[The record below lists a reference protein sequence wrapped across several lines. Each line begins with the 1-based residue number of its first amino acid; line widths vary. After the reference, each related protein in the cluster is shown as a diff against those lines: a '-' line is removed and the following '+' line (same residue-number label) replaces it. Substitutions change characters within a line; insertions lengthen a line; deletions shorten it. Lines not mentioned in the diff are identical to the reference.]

1 MHTNFIRL
9 VISVLVLNL
18 SVTTFGQ
25 DARSAEPLKQVSSER
40 AVKIAEQ
47 FIRQNGY
54 TDAPYSAIKSKLD
67 HESIEWANSRA
78 ELLKARFNTLQAS
91 AIGIQATGDGWG
103 VAFDYVDHPGNCR
116 VVTMR
121 KDGTQLRMQHQ
132 DGIRAYWVG
141 SGEGKM
147 P

>member
-1 MHTNFIRL
+1 MNKIFIRGVFYAL
-9 VISVLVLNL
+9 ALNL
-18 SVTTFGQ
+18 TGMTFGQ
-25 DARSAEPLKQVSSER
+25 DARSAEPLKQVSSES

-54 TDAPYSAIKSKLD
+54 TNAPDSTIKSKLD

-78 ELLKARFNTLQAS
+78 ELLEARSNSLQAS

-132 DGIRAYWVG
+132 DGIRAFWVG